1 MYGTRRV
8 RPHTQSNKVSLMTS
22 LSYLHRAD
30 EVTCYPG
37 MTSCSYLHRADEV
50 AHAVAHRRVDGVL
63 GDVAAHAV
71 VVVVAFLVAQ
81 APAEALHL
89 VGRLPRAADH
99 LPDAAHRL
107 QPSTSPEYVYAYVT
121 RLCVT

>member
-1 MYGTRRV
+1 ML
-8 RPHTQSNKVSLMTS
+8 SVSLKRV
-22 LSYLHRAD
+22 YLRNKAYKSFLKLQRYA
-30 EVTCYPG
+30 EYPG
-37 MTSCSYLHRADEV
+37 RVITSCSYLHRADEV

-81 APAEALHL
+81 APSEALHL

-107 QPSTSPEYVYAYVT
+107 QPSTSSEFAYADVT
-121 RLCVT
+121 RLCAT